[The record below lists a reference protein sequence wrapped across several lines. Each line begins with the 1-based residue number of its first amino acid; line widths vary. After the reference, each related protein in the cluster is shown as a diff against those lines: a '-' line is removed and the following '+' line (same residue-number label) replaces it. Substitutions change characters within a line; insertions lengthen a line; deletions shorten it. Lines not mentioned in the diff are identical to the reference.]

1 MIPSL
6 TKAVKTFERNV
17 DKFTTYGQIA
27 RVLKSVA
34 ELEKRSTNHTFFAR
48 ELDHFYDV
56 CMGLMKDK
64 VHQVKTLQGL
74 GDIIVSFAKVGYYPE
89 DIMDTL
95 KSKVIDLFL
104 SERIERKNSEVFKAI
119 VDASKKIEEIKK
131 LTAKQENEV
140 ARIDKSKPNQKVQEL
155 ADLRQKL
162 RTMEIEIASQ
172 IAGFLYGTNSVFEM
186 EKLISGL
193 SAFTVLLKENSAEF
207 LDEFYNILLSSLTEV
222 HQNQVVMEYFVKNTR
237 IVKLVLIMQ

>member
-162 RTMEIEIASQ
+162 RTMEIEMA
-172 IAGFLYGTNSVFEM
+172 
-186 EKLISGL
+186 KLISGL

>member
-1 MIPSL
+1 
-6 TKAVKTFERNV
+6 
-17 DKFTTYGQIA
+17 
-27 RVLKSVA
+27 
-34 ELEKRSTNHTFFAR
+34 
-48 ELDHFYDV
+48 
-56 CMGLMKDK
+56 MGLMKDK

-186 EKLISGL
+186 AKLISGL